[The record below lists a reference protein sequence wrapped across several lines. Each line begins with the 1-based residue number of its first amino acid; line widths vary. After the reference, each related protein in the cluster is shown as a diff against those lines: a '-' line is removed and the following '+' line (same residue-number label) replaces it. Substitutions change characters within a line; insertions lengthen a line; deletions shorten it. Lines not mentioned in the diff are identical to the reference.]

1 MNWVLGASETHLQVS
16 PYLGDSPHCPS
27 NRHTPECGTFLEYID
42 PPPIAAAWKCP
53 VCEQHLEDP
62 VMLQCGLSAADACLP
77 TISARPP
84 AAGSTLM
91 LDGATDQ
98 ETAGALGDNDDDAGA
113 DEGLAVVAVE
123 GALNDQPEPA
133 AVPCE
138 AVVTVGTLEA
148 HLAGEC
154 PAQRARCPQ
163 CGRAVARAERAA
175 HLAERCPGRRVA
187 CPKCTQLV
195 AAREL
200 MQSETG
206 ARHLRQEC
214 PRRLRACRKGCGQR
228 VPLADMEEH
237 CRRDCPNKPQACPYA
252 GVGCEE
258 LVAPPERAAHGQ
270 AHLGAHVDLLLG
282 ALTRAQAEAAQTR
295 HELALTK
302 DQLAQTRQQA
312 ARTEQL
318 LEQTRQQARDAERLL
333 DQTGQQ
339 TFQNERLLDQTRQ
352 ELGKAKAQAAQ
363 HGRQLTET
371 RHELAQT
378 KEALEQTRQQA
389 ARTEQ
394 ALDQTRQE
402 LAQSRQAMAGLTGR
416 LEALAATVAPLEE
429 ARRKAAEEQEARRKA
444 EEARRKAAEEEA
456 RRKAAAEEE
465 ARRKAAEEARR
476 KAAEEEARRKAAE
489 EEARRKAAAEE
500 EALRKAAAEAEAE
513 AQLNLHGR
521 GLTDRCAVALAGWL
535 ATNRTVTQ
543 NRIGDEGARA
553 LAAALPQNSTLRE
566 PPGSCLMPM
575 HPSPRSSSSSSIVL
589 FGTAFVSMGEGR
601 VLGAG
606 RYGHQ
611 LLIDFPINQP
621 PGSCLIPMHPSP
633 RSSSSSSIVLFG
645 TPFLLIHFPINQPPG
660 SCLIPMHPSP
670 RSSSSS
676 SIVLF
681 GTPFRPHGG
690 PVLTCV
696 PPRSAAR

>member
-1 MNWVLGASETHLQVS
+1 MSISLGHFPLPRVALRPSILGHN
-16 PYLGDSPHCPS
+16 LGDLVLIPVCVLLFLIF
-27 NRHTPECGTFLEYID
+27 TTECGTFLEYID
-42 PPPIAAAWKCP
+42 PPPIAALWKCP

-62 VMLQCGLSAADACLP
+62 VVLQCGHNVCRRCVPSDHLCPTPGCGKHFDAPIPNPSA
-77 TISARPP
+77 
-84 AAGSTLM
+84 
-91 LDGATDQ
+91 
-98 ETAGALGDNDDDAGA
+98 EW
-113 DEGLAVVAVE
+113 
-123 GALNDQPEPA
+123 
-133 AVPCE
+133 
-138 AVVTVGTLEA
+138 TVRGIKA

-237 CRRDCPNKPQACPYA
+237 CRRDCPNKPPHETTQPFSSIPPAH
-252 GVGCEE
+252 
-258 LVAPPERAAHGQ
+258 APPSLRPRLHSTITTHHHANPPRAASVPVRWGGLRGAGGPARAGCPRA

-339 TFQNERLLDQTRQ
+339 TFQNERLLDQTRH
-352 ELGKAKAQAAQ
+352 ELGQAKAQAAQ
-363 HGRQLTET
+363 HGRQL
-371 RHELAQT
+371 AQT
-378 KEALEQTRQQA
+378 KEALDQTRQQA
-389 ARTEQ
+389 ARTEQTLEQTRQ

-429 ARRKAAEEQEARRKA
+429 ARRKAAEEASRKAAEEQEARRKA

-465 ARRKAAEEARR
+465 ARCK
-476 KAAEEEARRKAAE
+476 AEEEARRKAAE
-489 EEARRKAAAEE
+489 EQEARRKAEEEARRKAAAEV
-500 EALRKAAAEAEAE
+500 EALRKAAAEAEADPQVAAVL
-513 AQLNLHGR
+513 AQAR
-521 GLTDRCAVALAGWL
+521 GCTDSGSYVSRPQVAADRCAVALADWL
-535 ATNRTVTQ
+535 ATNRTVT
-543 NRIGDEGARA
+543 
-553 LAAALPQNSTLRE
+553 
-566 PPGSCLMPM
+566 
-575 HPSPRSSSSSSIVL
+575 V
-589 FGTAFVSMGEGR
+589 
-601 VLGAG
+601 
-606 RYGHQ
+606 
-611 LLIDFPINQP
+611 
-621 PGSCLIPMHPSP
+621 
-633 RSSSSSSIVLFG
+633 
-645 TPFLLIHFPINQPPG
+645 LLIHFRINQPR
-660 SCLIPMHPSP
+660 SCLIAMMSMPLPAAPRLPPSC
-670 RSSSSS
+670 SSALPSRRPSWHAP
-676 SIVLF
+676 LF
-681 GTPFRPHGG
+681 LAHRPLLLH
-690 PVLTCV
+690 LTKHFSRLECRV
-696 PPRSAAR
+696 GRVGRPKKYGMLEIIMECWTN